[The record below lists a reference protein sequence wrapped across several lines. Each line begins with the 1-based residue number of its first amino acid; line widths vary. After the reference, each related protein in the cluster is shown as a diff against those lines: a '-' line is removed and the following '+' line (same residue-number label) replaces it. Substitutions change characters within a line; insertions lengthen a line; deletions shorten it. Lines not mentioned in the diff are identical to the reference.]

1 MTDILITDG
10 DIAVTENGN
19 YVFLKGI
26 DALLYRTVLCAKI
39 KKGSFI
45 YNKDLGTEL
54 YLADNE
60 KTATMLIRETLTDTE
75 DFDAE
80 VEKIEKADGGKLIV
94 WLLLRG
100 VNEIRREQVT
110 LNADL

>member
-1 MTDILITDG
+1 MTDILISDG
-10 DIAVTENGN
+10 DIAVAENGN
-19 YVFLKGI
+19 YIFAKGI
-26 DALLYRTVLCAKI
+26 DALLARTVLCAKI

-80 VEKIEKADGGKLIV
+80 VEKIEKAADGKLLV

-100 VNEIRREQVT
+100 INETRRAQVT
-110 LNADL
+110 INAEL